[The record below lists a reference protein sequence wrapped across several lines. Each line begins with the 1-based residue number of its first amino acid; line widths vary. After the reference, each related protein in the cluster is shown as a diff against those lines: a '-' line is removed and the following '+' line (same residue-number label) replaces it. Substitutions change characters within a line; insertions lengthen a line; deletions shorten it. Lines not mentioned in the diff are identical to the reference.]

1 MKDSESEQKAQFN
14 FKKKSSFYLWF
25 QILESNTT
33 SYFITLAAGLLSI
46 VPATALVL
54 LVTYTISMLQGTPR
68 ALPWPDLLGEHA
80 SRWVIPLVRGTAYE
94 SGLSLQAQ
102 KWFMVPALI
111 ATAVLGNLLKSFQEY
126 KIEDIGERIS
136 RRLRSAVAAKF
147 LRTNFE
153 GAQQIS
159 GSLLANLVGD
169 DTREIRQCFTRLF
182 GSVPVE
188 LIAAF
193 VYFTLLA
200 VLDTQLFILFFAIF
214 LPAGIIVR
222 LTGKYL
228 RSLAKAGVDVQTELT
243 QSFLEKMRGWQT
255 IRTFSAQDFELRRFD
270 GKNSVIFNI
279 WRRSARAKALS
290 APSVEWLGIAAGA
303 CVLILALRRVSEGA
317 LPSSILT
324 AFLVT
329 VAQLSNSFQTIV
341 SQLNSTKKGNAALRR
356 LKDFLDTETGVVIE
370 KPPDSPDRIPDTE
383 KRQHAGSFSFEMNA
397 ISLRHPSNDSH
408 FLCRDLDVRLQNG
421 DSLAITGPSG
431 SGKSTLMECLAGLR
445 KPFSGSTTLRL
456 KDKCIENPTTAEHLK
471 LAYLSQEPFVF
482 AGSIGE
488 NVSYPEQFNSSS
500 QKQAEKILDSL
511 RKACLASKDIQQ
523 NALNLSGGERQR
535 LIFAR
540 GFYNEPNLWMIDEG
554 TSALDAQTE
563 QELMNNLQ
571 SASPDSLK
579 IIIAH
584 RPSLIGFTN
593 KRLTLG

>member
-1 MKDSESEQKAQFN
+1 
-14 FKKKSSFYLWF
+14 
-25 QILESNTT
+25 
-33 SYFITLAAGLLSI
+33 
-46 VPATALVL
+46 
-54 LVTYTISMLQGTPR
+54 
-68 ALPWPDLLGEHA
+68 
-80 SRWVIPLVRGTAYE
+80 
-94 SGLSLQAQ
+94 
-102 KWFMVPALI
+102 MVPALI
-111 ATAVLGNLLKSFQEY
+111 ATAILGNLLKSFQEY

-136 RRLRSAVAAKF
+136 RRLRSAVALKF
-147 LRTNFE
+147 LGTNFE
-153 GAQQIS
+153 GAKQIS

-188 LIAAF
+188 LISAF

-200 VLDTQLFILFFAIF
+200 VLDTQLFVLFFAIF

-222 LTGKYL
+222 LTGRYL
-228 RSLAKAGVDVQTELT
+228 RNLARAGVNVQTELT

-255 IRTFSAQDFELRRFD
+255 IRTFSAQKHELGRFD
-270 GKNSVIFNI
+270 VKNSVIYNI

-329 VAQLSNSFQTIV
+329 AAQLSNSFQTVV

-356 LKDFLDTETGVVIE
+356 LKDFLDSEAGNATPQKLSERSRFSE
-370 KPPDSPDRIPDTE
+370 S
-383 KRQHAGSFSFEMNA
+383 KRWQGSQDFSFDLNA
-397 ISLRHPSNDSH
+397 ISLKHPNNDSH
-408 FLCRDLDVRLQNG
+408 FLCRDVAIQLKNG

-445 KPFSGSTTLRL
+445 KPFSGSTTLRMSE
-456 KDKCIENPTTAEHLK
+456 KIVENPNTAEHLK

-482 AGSIGE
+482 DGTIGE
-488 NVSYPEQFNSSS
+488 NVTYPDQFNPAS
-500 QKQAEKILDSL
+500 QEQTERILESL
-511 RKACLASKDIQQ
+511 QKACLTFKNMEQ

-540 GFYNEPNLWMIDEG
+540 GFFNKPDLWMIDEG

-563 QELMNNLQ
+563 QELMKNLQ
-571 SASPDSLK
+571 NDSPDSLK

-584 RPSLIGFTN
+584 RQSLISFTN
-593 KRLTLG
+593 KRLNFE

>member
-1 MKDSESEQKAQFN
+1 MKNSESEQKALLKHKQ
-14 FKKKSSFYLWF
+14 KSPFYLWF
-25 QILESNTT
+25 QLLESNKT
-33 SYFITLAAGLLSI
+33 SYFATLAAGLLSI
-46 VPATALVL
+46 IPATALVL

-68 ALPWPDLLGEHA
+68 PLPWPELLGEHA

-94 SGLSLQAQ
+94 AGLSLQTQ

-111 ATAVLGNLLKSFQEY
+111 ATAILGNLLKSFQEY
-126 KIEDIGERIS
+126 RIEDIGERIS
-136 RRLRSAVAAKF
+136 RRLRSGVAAKF
-147 LRTNFE
+147 LATNFE

-169 DTREIRQCFTRLF
+169 DSREIRQCFTRLF

-188 LIAAF
+188 LISAF

-200 VLDTQLFILFFAIF
+200 VLDTQLFVLFFAIF

-228 RSLAKAGVDVQTELT
+228 RTLAKAGVDVQTELT

-255 IRTFSAQDFELRRFD
+255 IKTFSAQDFELLRFD
-270 GKNSVIFNI
+270 GKNSVIYNI

-329 VAQLSNSFQTIV
+329 VAQLSNSFQTVV

-356 LKDFLDTETGVVIE
+356 MMDFLEREVSASIQEQVSARGRVATLGER
-370 KPPDSPDRIPDTE
+370 PNA
-383 KRQHAGSFSFEMNA
+383 HNFSFDLNQ
-397 ISLRHPSNDSH
+397 ISLRHPNNDSR
-408 FLCRDLDVRLQNG
+408 FLCRDLAVELRSG

-431 SGKSTLMECLAGLR
+431 SGKSTLIECLAGLR
-445 KPFSGSTTLRL
+445 KPFSGSTTLRMSE
-456 KDKCIENPTTAEHLK
+456 KFIENPTTSDHLK

-488 NVSYPEQFNSSS
+488 NVTYPEQFNPNS
-500 QKQAEKILDSL
+500 QQQTEKILDSL
-511 RKACLASKDIQQ
+511 RNACLSSKDIQQ

-535 LIFAR
+535 LVFAR

-563 QELMNNLQ
+563 QELMKNLQ
-571 SASPDSLK
+571 VVSPDSLK

-584 RPSLIGFTN
+584 RPSLLGFTN